1 MNEWVKIQKE
11 AIMPCFKVPTLQ
23 AEETHKNTLSR
34 QVVIL
39 PRFKL
44 GMPPT
49 SET

>member
-11 AIMPCFKVPTLQ
+11 AIMPCFKVQ

-34 QVVIL
+34 QGVIL